1 MKFIA
6 ILKTNRSEYDA
17 NLAANNSISVKELIR
32 ELEQIDEDAKIVF
45 SNDNGYTYGYI
56 DESCVD
62 IKEIETEEDIERR
75 KRMGELSEEL
85 TELLAEYEND
95 YFNDKENIQ
104 PMTDEEYRK
113 KQDQLFAD
121 YNITREEFN
130 NYNF

>member
-32 ELEQIDEDAKIVF
+32 ELEQIDEDTKIVF

-62 IKEIETEEDIERR
+62 IKEIETEKDIERR
-75 KRMGELSEEL
+75 KRMGELAEEL

>member
-1 MKFIA
+1 
-6 ILKTNRSEYDA
+6 
-17 NLAANNSISVKELIR
+17 
-32 ELEQIDEDAKIVF
+32 
-45 SNDNGYTYGYI
+45 
-56 DESCVD
+56 
-62 IKEIETEEDIERR
+62 
-75 KRMGELSEEL
+75 MGELAEEL